1 MEHFHSKLRRGSHFQ
16 DETIA
21 GKVKTLHRKMKSVFR
36 HILGIYL
43 VYIFFSNRY
52 KTHIRRDYFSSDSF

>member
-21 GKVKTLHRKMKSVFR
+21 GKVKTLHRKMKSVSATYSGS
-36 HILGIYL
+36 I
-43 VYIFFSNRY
+43 
-52 KTHIRRDYFSSDSF
+52 